1 MDFTTYETFL
11 ENLSVIMRGIANLI
25 QEAEWKW
32 NAGKPLLW
40 SPLEPDIIKRG
51 SLTHKEWG
59 IGYTNSSPIQ
69 QSILEHL
76 DDDNYVVELTYN
88 IDSFGNDVYSLYIGY

>member
-1 MDFTTYETFL
+1 MDFTTYKTFL

-25 QEAEWKW
+25 QEAEW

-51 SLTHKEWG
+51 SLTYNEWG
-59 IGYTNSSPIQ
+59 IVYTNSSPIQ
-69 QSILEHL
+69 QAILEHL

-88 IDSFGNDVYSLYIGY
+88 IDSFGNDAYSLYIGY

>member
-11 ENLSVIMRGIANLI
+11 ENLSVIVRGIANLI
-25 QEAEWKW
+25 QEAEW

-40 SPLEPDIIKRG
+40 SPLGPNIIKRG
-51 SLTHKEWG
+51 SLTHNEWG
-59 IGYTNSSPIQ
+59 IGYTNSSSIQ
-69 QSILEHL
+69 QAILEHL

>member
-25 QEAEWKW
+25 QEAEW

-51 SLTHKEWG
+51 SLTYNEWG
-59 IGYTNSSPIQ
+59 IVYTNSSPIQ
-69 QSILEHL
+69 QAILEHL

-88 IDSFGNDVYSLYIGY
+88 IDSFGNDAYSLYIGY

>member
-11 ENLSVIMRGIANLI
+11 ENLSVIVRGIANLI
-25 QEAEWKW
+25 QEAEW
-32 NAGKPLLW
+32 NAGKPMLW

-51 SLTHKEWG
+51 SLTHNEWG
-59 IGYTNSSPIQ
+59 IRYTNSSPIQ
-69 QSILEHL
+69 QAILEHL
-76 DDDNYVVELTYN
+76 DDDNYVVELTYH

>member
-25 QEAEWKW
+25 QEAEW

-51 SLTHKEWG
+51 SLTYNEWG
-59 IGYTNSSPIQ
+59 IVYTNSSPIQ
-69 QSILEHL
+69 QAILEHL